1 MGLQTILTANGIDLA
16 LKRYD
21 PDTGKLILS
30 GSIIPGACVPREGS
44 PVVIER
50 SIWPKENLC
59 ITFCIHYSERPCEDE
74 QLILD
79 MTLEQL
85 ICASEHLPSD
95 RDEDIDKTLL
105 SRREREVLPLV
116 AAAKTNGQIAT
127 ELGISERTV
136 EKHVASILEKTGL
149 GNRKMIIAAS
159 QCARASSPQQN
170 RNHNNFSSHNQF
182 GESKEEPPSAGTRSS
197 RGGDPDS
204 AATLK
209 KAGFS
214 ARDCVD
220 SSRFPAWILD

>member
-1 MGLQTILTANGIDLA
+1 MVLSMHRAESFPKAVELAVLGLQTILSANGVDLA

-21 PDTGKLILS
+21 PETGKLVVS
-30 GSIIPGACVPREGS
+30 GNQIPGMCVPREGS
-44 PVVIER
+44 PIVIER
-50 SIWPKENLC
+50 SIWPRENLC
-59 ITFCIHYSERPCEDE
+59 ITFCIHYRERPCEDE

-85 ICASEHLPSD
+85 ICASEHLPSE

-116 AAAKTNGQIAT
+116 AAAKTNGQIAA

-159 QCARASSPQQN
+159 QGGRVSSPRQN
-170 RNHNNFSSHNQF
+170 CNHNNFSSHNQF
-182 GESKEEPPSAGTRSS
+182 GESKEEPSSAGIRSR
-197 RGGDPDS
+197 RGG
-204 AATLK
+204 
-209 KAGFS
+209 
-214 ARDCVD
+214 
-220 SSRFPAWILD
+220 